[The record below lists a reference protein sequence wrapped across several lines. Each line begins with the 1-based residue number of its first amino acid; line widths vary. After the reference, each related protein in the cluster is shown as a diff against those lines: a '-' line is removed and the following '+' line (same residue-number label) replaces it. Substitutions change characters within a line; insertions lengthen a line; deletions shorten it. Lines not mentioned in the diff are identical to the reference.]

1 MSEKQTNDMLEV
13 ELEPK
18 SEPIPKNVF
27 DVLRIIQLTLTGL
40 AALFPAIGRIWS
52 WPICDL
58 IGLTCAA
65 LATFIGIYLK
75 ADTTKYAEEIGL

>member
-1 MSEKQTNDMLEV
+1 MSEKQTDDMLNV
-13 ELEPK
+13 DLEPK
-18 SEPIPKNVF
+18 NEPIPKSVF

-40 AALFPAIGRIWS
+40 AALFPAIGRIWNL
-52 WPICDL
+52 PVFDL

-65 LATFIGIYLK
+65 LATFLGIYLK